1 MFNKNVLNLLSQV
14 NGVTNSIILRYPKTV
29 AISETQDMMVM
40 FDVSELDSDEFP
52 EIGLNNSLND
62 FLNLFKLFDEYKVE
76 INDHVIN
83 ITSGDSS
90 VTYIT
95 DNISLMSI
103 FDKDT
108 TQFDKTEEVPSVAI
122 FDLTDNDIKK
132 LKSAS
137 NILKDLDEVIFTS
150 SDGDVKIWI
159 GATNKFNA
167 KSNSFSVMKY
177 CNATK
182 DFEIKIPIENF
193 KKIPTGDYT
202 LEIKYNSSR
211 DAYRILLKNKDLES
225 FKLLLS
231 VKV

>member
-1 MFNKNVLNLLSQV
+1 MDQDINQVLLSEKQLLERV
-14 NGVTNSIILRYPKTV
+14 RELGEQISADYLDKDFVVVCVLRGSF
-29 AISETQDMMVM
+29 I
-40 FDVSELDSDEFP
+40 FVSDLVRS
-52 EIGLNNSLND
+52 
-62 FLNLFKLFDEYKVE
+62 
-76 INDHVIN
+76 IN
-83 ITSGDSS
+83 IPLAVDFISISSYGSGTTSSG
-90 VTYIT
+90 VVR
-95 DNISLMSI
+95 
-103 FDKDT
+103 F
-108 TQFDKTEEVPSVAI
+108 
-122 FDLTDNDIKK
+122 
-132 LKSAS
+132 
-137 NILKDLDEVIFTS
+137 LKDLDEVIFTS

-202 LEIKYNSSR
+202 LEIKYNSAR